1 MECILAT
8 ENNPLWGYSNL
19 QGANFQNTLP
29 YILITILTIILFDKC
44 NYWLGKVIIYLE
56 KDIVTN
62 VFNVDWNKQM
72 GIVNVM
78 A

>member
-19 QGANFQNTLP
+19 QGANFQSTVA
-29 YILITILTIILFDKC
+29 YILITILIIISFDTW
-44 NYWLGKVIIYLE
+44 NYEPKKSIFISIE
-56 KDIVTN
+56 I
-62 VFNVDWNKQM
+62 KQM
-72 GIVNVM
+72 ILGNVM